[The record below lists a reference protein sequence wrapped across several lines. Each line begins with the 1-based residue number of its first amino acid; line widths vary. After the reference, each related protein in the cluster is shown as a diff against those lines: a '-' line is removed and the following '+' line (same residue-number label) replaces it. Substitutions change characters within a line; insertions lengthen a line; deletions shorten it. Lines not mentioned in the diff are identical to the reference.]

1 MALSVWGK
9 IKDMVGMWRTI
20 FLLAKKPD
28 DEEFKLISKLTFL
41 GFALV
46 GGIAYIIHLIFV
58 IATS

>member
-1 MALSVWGK
+1 MALSLWGK
-9 IKDMVGMWRTI
+9 LKEMVGMWRTI

-41 GFALV
+41 GFGLV

-58 IATS
+58 LIS